1 MISKQQLQQFVA
13 DVASELGYTHV
24 DVLRAIKVARQ
35 AGCNVPINNKEDIY
49 PYLLHWS
56 GKELIE
62 RQRLQAAQ
70 RGIVTKQRNFIKQL
84 STKLRYYTDVFVP
97 QTQALQQKQSEIIQ
111 KNNRSTRSTHKNN
124 HSKSHS
130 KRRHSQRAC

>member
-13 DVASELGYTHV
+13 DVASEIGYTQA
-24 DVLRAIKVARQ
+24 DVLRAIKGARQ
-35 AGCNVPINNKEDIY
+35 AGLSIPINNKDDIKL
-49 PYLLHWS
+49 YLLHWS

-70 RGIVTKQRNFIKQL
+70 RGIVTKQRNLIKQL

-111 KNNRSTRSTHKNN
+111 KNNHSTRSTHKNN

-130 KRRHSQRAC
+130 KRQHSQRAC